1 MSELKLWWGKI
12 EKRIEIIPESGC
24 WIFMGCLNSK
34 GYGNVGHAGKNRL
47 AHRISLEFHKGIIPA
62 GLLACHRCD
71 VKCCVNPNHIYA
83 GTRSQN
89 AKDALERGQMATG
102 IRNGWAK
109 ISDTDVLQI
118 RLLAQ
123 SGMTYREVA
132 SRFGISADYVKEIKI
147 GKRRAPAS
155 EGEQK

>member
-1 MSELKLWWGKI
+1 
-12 EKRIEIIPESGC
+12 
-24 WIFMGCLNSK
+24 
-34 GYGNVGHAGKNRL
+34 
-47 AHRISLEFHKGIIPA
+47 
-62 GLLACHRCD
+62 
-71 VKCCVNPNHIYA
+71 
-83 GTRSQN
+83 
-89 AKDALERGQMATG
+89 MATG

-132 SRFGISADYVKEIKI
+132 SRFGISSDYVKEIKI